1 MYKLFGDVGGISLD
15 GVDCYDNGE
24 AAAAGSTLSS
34 QKTCQDHHHQQQQLQ
49 QPQNESP
56 QQQQQPQQA
65 PTSSIC
71 DTSGIIGCSPGVA
84 AGMVAQDGHHHH
96 HHQAQAHHHQ
106 HRQLYNEHHQQMLQQ
121 QQQQQLRHHH
131 HHHHHEELMSL
142 DELRPGDDYGQDDA
156 YSHQHQQPRQQ
167 QPQPQHHQ
175 HQQQQR
181 HHENY
186 YTLAPMQESACSTVY
201 FGELESQ
208 ATTTVVPV
216 QPQPQQPQSTDDQVT
231 NIGGHSSTSSTESS
245 PQEQQGQQQ
254 QQYMVH
260 TTSAAVMISEQQQ
273 QQHQQQQQQQQQA
286 QTGSGSGSESAAS
299 AAAAAAAAV
308 GAVTAASATGAST
321 ATTKHNNN
329 GSSSRTAAALSA
341 GGGGGGGGGGSE
353 RHYHH
358 HHHHYHHHHGSGCSN
373 DSSSNNADNNNSQPD
388 DGTGTGLLLDDGSA
402 DQHHHPKKRKIFSN
416 NGSDHLVG
424 ADSSELAG
432 GGGGGNNNDDAKS
445 CISNDD
451 SKKQNHSE
459 IEKRRRDK
467 MNTYITELSAMVP
480 MCHAMSRKLDKLT
493 VLRMA
498 VQHLKTIL
506 GAVTSY
512 TEGHY
517 KPAFLSDQELKTLIL
532 QAAEGFV
539 FVVGCDR
546 GRILYVS
553 KSVSQTLNYSQRY
566 IELARVA
573 LIETSSGDIPTTTLW
588 LARESIVYRS
598 GGRRKR
604 ICDISMIDLGTAWI
618 IYGDLLGTSWFDIL
632 HPKDVAKVKEQL
644 SSSDLSPRERLID
657 AKTMLPVKTD
667 VPQGV
672 SRLCPGA
679 RRSFFCRMKRK
690 VDSRGGGCGGG
701 GGGGGTVG
709 SGGGAG
715 AAGGVVGETQIKE
728 EIDTGSGCHRRKKQ
742 QNHDWKY
749 CVIQCTGYLKSW
761 APAKIGLE
769 EQESEADGEAC
780 NLSCLVAVGRV
791 QQAPLAAV
799 TPAAV
804 PAALAAVPVPPPIPA
819 LSSSTTTP
827 LTTSAAAAASIA
839 SGRLR
844 LRTVEFVSRHAMD
857 GKFIFVDQRATLLL
871 GFLQQELLG
880 TSMYEYYHHD
890 DIPHLAESHKAALQS
905 SKRVVT
911 QVYRFRSKAASF
923 VRLRSEWKSFKNPWT
938 KDIEYLIAKN
948 SAVLSD
954 SRHVGSNRSEGGS
967 VQRKLRLFRSKY
979 LYGIA
984 RSQVVLCPAGNGG
997 LERLITSH
1005 VEVSKIGRQIAEEVL
1020 DQHRRSDQDSSPG
1033 SSPTP
1038 GTEPANSALGNVEMA
1053 STVSPE
1059 RSSVTDVH
1067 QQQQQQQQTATSSDN
1082 SSSNPPINYNHLNSN
1097 VQLNIIASDQGECYF
1112 TKSKKI
1118 ERSILDTRCDDVDVA
1133 GPPPG
1138 EEDMINMISGSCAAI
1153 ESPNTIPTDGND
1165 EAAMA
1170 VIMSLLEADAGLGG
1184 PVDFSGLPWPLP

>member
-24 AAAAGSTLSS
+24 AAAAAAAGSMLSS
-34 QKTCQDHHHQQQQLQ
+34 QKTCQGHHHQQQQIQ
-49 QPQNESP
+49 QPQNES
-56 QQQQQPQQA
+56 PQQA

-84 AGMVAQDGHHHH
+84 AGMVAQDDH
-96 HHQAQAHHHQ
+96 HHQAQAHHHHHQ

-121 QQQQQLRHHH
+121 QQQQLRHHR
-131 HHHHHEELMSL
+131 HHHHHEELLSL

-156 YSHQHQQPRQQ
+156 YSHQHQQSQQ
-167 QPQPQHHQ
+167 QAQPRHHQ

-186 YTLAPMQESACSTVY
+186 YTLASMQESACSTVY

-208 ATTTVVPV
+208 ATTTVVPLQQ
-216 QPQPQQPQSTDDQVT
+216 QPQPQAVDDRAT
-231 NIGGHSSTSSTESS
+231 IIGGHSSTENS
-245 PQEQQGQQQ
+245 PREQQGQQQ
-254 QQYMVH
+254 RYMVQ

-273 QQHQQQQQQQQQA
+273 QHQQQQQQQA
-286 QTGSGSGSESAAS
+286 QTGSGSGSESAA
-299 AAAAAAAAV
+299 
-308 GAVTAASATGAST
+308 ASATGAST
-321 ATTKHNNN
+321 ATTKHTNN
-329 GSSSRTAAALSA
+329 GSSSRTAALSA
-341 GGGGGGGGGGSE
+341 GGGDGGGAE
-353 RHYHH
+353 RHCHH
-358 HHHHYHHHHGSGCSN
+358 YHHHYHHHHRSGRSH

-388 DGTGTGLLLDDGSA
+388 DGTPTGTGLLLDDGSA

-416 NGSDHLVG
+416 NDSDHLVV
-424 ADSSELAG
+424 DSSELAGG

-445 CISNDD
+445 CRSNDD

-553 KSVSQTLNYSQRY
+553 KSVSQTLNYSQ
-566 IELARVA
+566 
-573 LIETSSGDIPTTTLW
+573 
-588 LARESIVYRS
+588 
-598 GGRRKR
+598 
-604 ICDISMIDLGTAWI
+604 
-618 IYGDLLGTSWFDIL
+618 GDLLGTSWFDIL

-690 VDSRGGGCGGG
+690 VDCRGGSGGG

-709 SGGGAG
+709 SGG
-715 AAGGVVGETQIKE
+715 VGETQIKE
-728 EIDTGSGCHRRKKQ
+728 EIDTSSGCHRRKKQ

-769 EQESEADGEAC
+769 EQEPEADGEAC

-799 TPAAV
+799 TPAAAAAV
-804 PAALAAVPVPPPIPA
+804 PALAPVPVPPPLPPPPPAATTTPA
-819 LSSSTTTP
+819 LSSSATP
-827 LTTSAAAAASIA
+827 LTTAAAAASIA

-923 VRLRSEWKSFKNPWT
+923 VRLQSEWKSFKNPWT

-954 SRHVGSNRSEGGS
+954 SRQVGSNRSEGGS
-967 VQRKLRLFRSKY
+967 VQENYDYFAQS
-979 LYGIA
+979 
-984 RSQVVLCPAGNGG
+984 NGG

-1020 DQHRRSDQDSSPG
+1020 DQQRRSDQDSSPG

-1038 GTEPANSALGNVEMA
+1038 GTEPANSTLGNVEMA
-1053 STVSPE
+1053 SVVSPE
-1059 RSSVTDVH
+1059 RSSATDVH

-1082 SSSNPPINYNHLNSN
+1082 SSSNPPISYNNLNSN
-1097 VQLNIIASDQGECYF
+1097 VQLNIIASDQ
-1112 TKSKKI
+1112 
-1118 ERSILDTRCDDVDVA
+1118 V